1 MAYSNT
7 VRIAVRTSYIHESL
21 PLARIAELHGVSQ
34 AVLRQWKLRA
44 KKAGDDWD
52 RARLASEVGTRGVAE
67 AGEAMLIRYLRQA
80 QLLMPQIE
88 ADEMTGVGDKVK
100 LMAMLSD
107 SYSKM
112 TASFA
117 RANPKV
123 NELTLAMDVIRLLAD
138 YVMAQHRG
146 HAAELVAVLESF
158 GPTLMA
164 KYG

>member
-1 MAYSNT
+1 MAHSKT
-7 VRIAVRTSYIHESL
+7 VRDAVRAAYIHESL
-21 PLARIAELHGVSQ
+21 PLPRIAELHGVSQ
-34 AVLRQWKLRA
+34 PVIRQWKARA
-44 KKAGDDWD
+44 KKQGDDWD
-52 RARLASEVGTRGVAE
+52 RARLASEVGARGVAE
-67 AGEAMLIRYLRQA
+67 ASEAMLVRYLRQA
-80 QLLMPQIE
+80 QVLMPKIE
-88 ADEMTGVGDKVK
+88 DDPEIGTADKIK

-123 NELTLAMDVIRLLAD
+123 NELTLAMDVVRLLAD
-138 YVMAQHRG
+138 HVMAHHRD

-158 GPTLMA
+158 GPVLTA